1 MGAETFKEIEQSSR
15 ALLAEFEGKRQR
27 LCEHMSSSGLAA
39 VELQRTE
46 NIAWLT
52 AGRVDRRVLL
62 PSAFG
67 TATILVLR
75 SGDAF
80 YLAPDN
86 ESRRLAE
93 EEFARLHLTPILA
106 PWYAAD
112 FAAKI
117 RSLAGDGRIA
127 IDSTPE
133 GAALLLHQRASLA
146 DTEIERYRW
155 LGHNTTQVTSSVP
168 QSLQPAITER
178 TMAAR

>member
-1 MGAETFKEIEQSSR
+1 MVAEMMKDIEQSSQV
-15 ALLAEFEGKRQR
+15 LLAEFEGKRQR

-39 VELQRTE
+39 VELQRSE
-46 NIAWLT
+46 NIAWLA

-93 EEFARLHLTPILA
+93 EDFAGLPATPILA
-106 PWYAAD
+106 PWHDAD

-117 RSLAGDGRIA
+117 PSLAGDGRIA

-155 LGHNTTQVTSSVP
+155 LGYN
-168 QSLQPAITER
+168 
-178 TMAAR
+178 